1 MSSSPVII
9 ASLMRPEGTT
19 GLQTHMREFEHFL
32 KTRNLPYEMATPF
45 YSAAAPLLHVFV
57 ALRWLLEVVWRPA
70 AVWLYRAGH
79 AFLLRLRLR
88 ALMRRH
94 PRCVVYAQCP
104 LSAAVALECV
114 RSASQTV
121 HLVVHFNLS
130 QADEWI
136 DKGDIAVD
144 GPIARGIRRLEASV
158 LPRLHGIVYVSRF
171 MQHELTQRMSCL
183 TDVRSAVIPNFVK
196 ALSSDVVL
204 DTCRG
209 RDLVS
214 IGTLEP
220 RKNQQFLLQVLAEA
234 RSRGHVLSLTLVGDG
249 PDRGALQDLAQQLG
263 IADQVFFAG
272 FSAGAR
278 AFIPGHKLYVHAARM
293 ENLPLVL
300 IEALS
305 AGVPILAA
313 KVGGIGEVF
322 EEGVQG
328 RFWPLDNPA
337 VACDALLE
345 VLQQDGALDR
355 MAAAASQRFSA
366 VFESSVVGQR
376 LYDFLLGRA

>member
-1 MSSSPVII
+1 
-9 ASLMRPEGTT
+9 MRPEGTT
-19 GLQTHMREFEHFL
+19 GLQTHMREFEYFL
-32 KTRNLPYEMATPF
+32 KTRNLPYEVATPF
-45 YSAAAPLLHVFV
+45 YAAAAPLLHVFV

-88 ALMRRH
+88 ALMRQH
-94 PRCVVYAQCP
+94 PQCMVYAQCP
-104 LSAAVALECV
+104 LSAAVALDCV

-121 HLVVHFNLS
+121 NLVVHFNLS

-136 DKGDIAVD
+136 DKGDIAPD

-171 MQHELTQRMSCL
+171 MQNELTQRMSCL
-183 TDVRSAVIPNFVK
+183 TEVRSAVIPNFVK
-196 ALSSDVVL
+196 PIANDVVL
-204 DTCRG
+204 EAARG

-220 RKNQQFLLQVLAEA
+220 RKNQQFLLHVLAEA
-234 RSRGHVLSLTLVGDG
+234 RSRGQVLSLTLVGDG
-249 PDRGALQDLAQQLG
+249 PDRGTLQALAQQLG
-263 IADQVFFAG
+263 VAEQVFFAG

-322 EEGVQG
+322 EDGVQG
-328 RFWPLDNPA
+328 RFWPLDHPSA
-337 VACDALLE
+337 ACDALLD
-345 VLQQDGALDR
+345 VLQQEGALDR
-355 MAAAASQRFSA
+355 MAAAASQRFNA

-376 LYDFLLGRA
+376 LHDFLLGRA